1 MFIFK
6 LFLIKVVIKVCAVG
20 FEPNKN
26 LAPGLKDLEKSY
38 SKCGWRTIIYTQT
51 GVDVVAGK
59 AQVGSEFTFVAFYNI
74 KKQFLETNDRSQRV
88 GHIDLKLE
96 DDSYSLLENET
107 VTKTYEV
114 DIIRISDY
122 IKDVVANRE
131 IPTGDKG
138 SVVMKLDVEV

>member
-1 MFIFK
+1 MI
-6 LFLIKVVIKVCAVG
+6 
-20 FEPNKN
+20 
-26 LAPGLKDLEKSY
+26 
-38 SKCGWRTIIYTQT
+38 
-51 GVDVVAGK
+51 
-59 AQVGSEFTFVAFYNI
+59 
-74 KKQFLETNDRSQRV
+74 QFLETNDRSQRV

-138 SVVMKLDVEV
+138 SVVMKLDVEVIYFVLLLKKNSLSLKGSGNSNFG